1 MIKPEYIEDILVYNG
16 HVDFRKSIDGLSSL
30 VQDELNENP
39 FSKTLFL
46 FFSRNRRKVKILYW
60 DQSGFALWYK
70 RLEKNKFN
78 LPKSKDLKSLVI
90 SDEQLRML
98 LIGYDIWK
106 MKPHEALRYEKV
118 C

>member
-1 MIKPEYIEDILVYNG
+1 
-16 HVDFRKSIDGLSSL
+16 
-30 VQDELNENP
+30 
-39 FSKTLFL
+39 LFL

-78 LPKSKDLKSLVI
+78 LPKSKDLKTLI
-90 SDEQLRML
+90 ITDAQLRML
-98 LIGYDIWK
+98 LVGYDIWK
-106 MKPHEALRYEKV
+106 MKPHETLCYEQV